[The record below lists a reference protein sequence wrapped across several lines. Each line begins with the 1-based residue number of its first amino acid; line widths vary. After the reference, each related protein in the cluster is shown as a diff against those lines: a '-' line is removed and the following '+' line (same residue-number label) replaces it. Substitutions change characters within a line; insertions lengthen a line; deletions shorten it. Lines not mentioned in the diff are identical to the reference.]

1 MRTFIITMLILLNAT
16 VSKGQERNIE
26 TKSVSLENLI
36 TFIVENYAIRNTDT
50 EQTKNLTFL
59 IQVPQVNNTSQEGII
74 LKQAFKLLSSRL
86 DEENKISIVTYS
98 GVNGVALKQT
108 SPKNLKKILYT
119 VDNLNSSVKE
129 FHEDGIILAY
139 KYANEIFNEDA
150 INTVVMV
157 RSSTVSSSVS
167 NHQSVTNTNKSK
179 RVRNG
184 AVLITALSL
193 LPELISVIKD

>member
-98 GVNGVALKQT
+98 GINGVALKQT